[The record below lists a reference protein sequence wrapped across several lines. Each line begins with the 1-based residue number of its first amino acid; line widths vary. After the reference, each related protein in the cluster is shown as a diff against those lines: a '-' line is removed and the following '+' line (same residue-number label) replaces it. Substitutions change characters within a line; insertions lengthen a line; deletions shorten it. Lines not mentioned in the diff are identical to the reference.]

1 MAFIDERINENIF
14 EKNYISCVRKEEMY
28 ISFDT
33 SSIQNEVQSVG
44 GKIIVSFREAI
55 LLSCVFR

>member
-14 EKNYISCVRKEEMY
+14 EKNNISCVRKEEMY

-33 SSIQNEVQSVG
+33 SIQYEVQNVG

-55 LLSCVFR
+55 LLSCLFR

>member
-1 MAFIDERINENIF
+1 MAFIEERINDTIF

-33 SSIQNEVQSVG
+33 SSIQNEEY
-44 GKIIVSFREAI
+44 RM
-55 LLSCVFR
+55 